1 MRLFIISVLVSILF
15 GLNCNG
21 QGFYVENDTLHLKG
35 KWVQPVE
42 EEAKQRKKIL
52 FLQKKLDKIK
62 AINHEKLKTKVVL
75 DSLIG
80 EIDRLEI
87 EKDSI
92 LNAIDLKL
100 EDEKKELYYSL
111 TLLNEEIKQYRKTIK
126 HQKKSIK
133 RKNVVLVSLIGAIVI
148 ETALIIAII

>member
-1 MRLFIISVLVSILF
+1 MFKII
-15 GLNCNG
+15 NN
-21 QGFYVENDTLHLKG
+21 
-35 KWVQPVE
+35 
-42 EEAKQRKKIL
+42 R
-52 FLQKKLDKIK
+52 IK

-126 HQKKSIK
+126 QQKKSIK
-133 RKNVVLVSLIGAIVI
+133 RKNVALVSLIGAIVI